1 MAPFSRGSR
10 HSWEQAA
17 TADCPLWDC
26 HPFRWRPT
34 SKPTTVTTPQPVHTS
49 LRPKGSPWIQLCVGC
64 PCNAVRAAPCK
75 AMMLRSSWICWFM
88 SALRPCMVPAVLPP
102 DSECVWQLPQPLS
115 VGDSATVRLW
125 PQTEPAPWLL
135 QALHTLRQPSR
146 TSWLP
151 AAPTAQAQHPQ
162 PLPLCF
168 CRAQSDL

>member
-1 MAPFSRGSR
+1 MGKGQWPGRDVGHWAKCCLPCGWAPLSPNLMAPFSRGSR

-102 DSECVWQLPQPLS
+102 DSECV
-115 VGDSATVRLW
+115 
-125 PQTEPAPWLL
+125 
-135 QALHTLRQPSR
+135 
-146 TSWLP
+146 
-151 AAPTAQAQHPQ
+151 
-162 PLPLCF
+162 
-168 CRAQSDL
+168 